1 MIFDS
6 DVLIWFLRGSEKAA
20 LLLQAAPQ
28 RLTSQVTWM
37 EIVQGARN
45 KRELA
50 DYKGLFSRRKIE
62 ILPLSA
68 AIGDRA
74 VAYLEEHSLKNGLM
88 LGDALVGATAAEYGM
103 TLATA
108 NVKHFRNLHGVRLH
122 AFRP

>member
-6 DVLIWFLRGSEKAA
+6 DILIWFLRGHGGAA
-20 LLLQAAPQ
+20 NLLQSAST
-28 RLTSQVTWM
+28 RLISQVSWM
-37 EIVQGARN
+37 EIVQGAFN

-50 DYKGLFSRRKIE
+50 RFKELLPQINVE

-74 VAYLEEHSLKNGLM
+74 VAYLEEHALKNGLM

-108 NVKHFRNLHGVRLH
+108 NVKHFRSLHGVRLH